1 MAQNTMTIQKY
12 LKNFSE
18 RLFQDLKSD
27 EQLGL
32 ILHSEDSTFIR
43 FNKSLV
49 RQNLNVSQHEITL
62 QFHKD
67 QRFCKMCINLTLDLA
82 NDLQNALSL
91 LATARTQLPLVDPHP
106 QFFNLKNNGQS
117 ENYKKVDR
125 PTDEEIPQ
133 LINQVFSDS
142 DLAGLWCSG
151 PMRQASVNSEGQF
164 HFFESDYFFF
174 DYSIYNGPLAAKG
187 YYAAEKFDEKDF
199 VIQAQNTKIK
209 LNLLARPQQKI
220 TRGQYNVYLEP
231 MAVAEIIETLT
242 YGSLSQSAYN
252 SGSAPLRKLKN
263 KELLFSDKFNMY
275 EDFSLGYVPV
285 FNSTGEI
292 SQPRI
297 DLIKKGHLESLLIS
311 TETAQEYN
319 LVSNQ
324 AEAGENPRSLILGS
338 GGLKQADALEKLGT
352 GLYLSNLHYI
362 NYSDV
367 QTARLTGMTRFACF
381 WVEKGEI
388 VGPIQDLRFDETLY
402 NIFGPNLV
410 DLTEESSVYLNTSTY
425 LKRSMGAL
433 QVPGALINNFNFT
446 L

>member
-1 MAQNTMTIQKY
+1 MTIQKY
-12 LKNFSE
+12 LKDFSE
-18 RLFQDLKSD
+18 KLFQDLKSD

-49 RQNLNVSQHEITL
+49 RQNSTVSQHEITL

-67 QRFCKMCINLTLDLA
+67 QRFFKMRLNLSL
-82 NDLQNALSL
+82 DLQNDLLNAQMLLSD
-91 LATARTQLPLVDPHP
+91 ARTQLPLIDPHP
-106 QFFNLKNNGQS
+106 QFFKLVNNGQS

-125 PTDEEIPQ
+125 PADEEIPQ

-187 YYAAEKFDEKDF
+187 YYAAEKFDEKEF
-199 VIQAQNTKIK
+199 SIQAQNTKNK
-209 LNLLARPQQKI
+209 LNLLSRPQQKI
-220 TRGQYNVYLEP
+220 ARGQYNVYLEP
-231 MAVAEIIETLT
+231 MAVAELIETLS
-242 YGSLSQSAYN
+242 YGSLSQGAFN
-252 SGSAPLRKLKN
+252 SGYAPLKKLKN
-263 KELLFSDKFNMY
+263 KELLFSDKFNLY
-275 EDFSLGYVPV
+275 EDFNLGYVPK

-297 DLIKKGHLESLLIS
+297 DLIKNGQLESMLVS

-338 GGLKQADALEKLGT
+338 GSLKPIDAVKKLGE

-362 NYSDV
+362 NFSDV

-381 WVEKGEI
+381 WVDQGEI
-388 VGPIQDLRFDETLY
+388 VGPIQDLRFDESLY
-402 NIFGPNLV
+402 NIFGSNLV
-410 DLTEESSVYLNTSTY
+410 DLTDESSVYVSTGTY
-425 LKRSMGAL
+425 LKRSLGAI